1 MIALNKKLL
10 SKFKGKEFKIINLK
24 EIIGEREISQLL
36 EREKDPMGS
45 VLQREREEKASPF
58 FPLPQSFYRKL

>member
-24 EIIGEREISQLL
+24 EIIGEREISQLV
-36 EREKDPMGS
+36 EGEKDPMGS
-45 VLQREREEKASPF
+45 VT
-58 FPLPQSFYRKL
+58 